1 MSHSGKLQK
10 FKTYENLN
18 NMERLREAFH
28 KKLSEVPP
36 TMEYVRNLI
45 LDAKL
50 LFRIVTDP
58 EFELSREAREDFIS
72 ALWYFISSSGNTIP
86 DWLPLIGY
94 WDDYRVI
101 KYVKEKHMDEIKK
114 YFETTKHYIANYF

>member
-18 NMERLREAFH
+18 NMERLRDAFH

-101 KYVKEKHMDEIKK
+101 KYVKEKHRDEIEK